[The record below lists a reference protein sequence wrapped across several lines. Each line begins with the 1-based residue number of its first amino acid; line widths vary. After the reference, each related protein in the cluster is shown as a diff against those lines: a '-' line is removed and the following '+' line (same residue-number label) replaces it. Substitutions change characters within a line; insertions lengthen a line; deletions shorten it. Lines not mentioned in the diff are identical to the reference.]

1 MSKTAVTEGES
12 ESNATES
19 MKSPNKFDATEFD
32 ATESKIWR
40 SSDWR
45 CRDFSWRK
53 RFGFS
58 CDSTEPFP
66 IYGGGVSLY
75 NRERSDER
83 ERDFGKQM

>member
-1 MSKTAVTEGES
+1 
-12 ESNATES
+12 

-66 IYGGGVSLY
+66 IYGGGVSLSITVREVM
-75 NRERSDER
+75 REREIL
-83 ERDFGKQM
+83 GNKCK